1 MEFKEYCEG
10 RWIMLIGG
18 LFWCPVIP
26 FAYYLAFDQIKSQGI
41 GTMIFVTVAMALLLM
56 EAIIF
61 LVHGI
66 SGLIANG
73 KKHLVLSDDSL
84 QIIVNSGKHKET
96 VHNISYSDI
105 KEFYY
110 ASKGTTLKNKLTG
123 ASYIKENAA
132 GLIDFCVNGEY
143 YCASVYNAKAA
154 AQFIM
159 DKLQDEQID
168 ASKNELDRQG
178 NHIIHD

>member
-26 FAYYLAFDQIKSQGI
+26 FAYYLAFDQITSQGI
-41 GTMIFVTVAMALLLM
+41 GTAIFVTVAMALLMLA
-56 EAIIF
+56 AIIF

-66 SGLIANG
+66 WGLIANG

-84 QIIVNSGKHKET
+84 QIIVNSGKHKGT

-105 KEFYY
+105 KEFYF
-110 ASKGTTLKNKLTG
+110 ASKGTLKNKLTG
-123 ASYIKENAA
+123 EFYIRENAA
-132 GLIDFCVNGEY
+132 GLIDFRANGQY

-159 DKLQDEQID
+159 NKLQDEQID
-168 ASKNELDRQG
+168 SSKNELDRNG